1 MTAAADF
8 TTSYCSNDNTGS
20 TDVFNWT
27 WQSNGKCTEHCNSQG
42 TFAFAVIQ
50 FKDCWCSNYIPAQ
63 QVDTS
68 DCMVNC
74 PGFPAEKCGDA
85 DKGLYIY
92 IKLDGSPSG
101 TQGGSQPT
109 SARVSS
115 ATPLPSST
123 RKPSS
128 SKAITVSTICF
139 LALQVYIILPFS
151 PPPVSLSVLSVSLV
165 HHLSLSLSLCCFAS
179 SASVTSLVTPD
190 PETIIR
196 TVSRAAPTSTVYTLF
211 ASTSATPSA
220 KLSTTLKTV
229 SSNANE
235 QPMTSTWVVTE
246 SGAVVTRTIIVAP
259 TLSPAMSGSSSS
271 GSNTGAIVGGVVG
284 GVLGLLAIVG
294 AVFFVLWRR
303 RKQQREEQGQV
314 DASGITRNTSTM
326 SKAGLLGHT
335 TEKDTQYPPQIMTN
349 FGSGSQK
356 SRYDGESS
364 TPNTGSERRYSQ
376 PLVIDSRL
384 DPRAVLTF
392 HGANV
397 SRESIGSID
406 DSRDYGRQ
414 LNVRNPDP

>member
-1 MTAAADF
+1 MEPRFGSLSSVLGIFLFSMTAAADF

-109 SARVSS
+109 SAR
-115 ATPLPSST
+115 
-123 RKPSS
+123 
-128 SKAITVSTICF
+128 
-139 LALQVYIILPFS
+139 
-151 PPPVSLSVLSVSLV
+151 
-165 HHLSLSLSLCCFAS
+165 
-179 SASVTSLVTPD
+179 
-190 PETIIR
+190 
-196 TVSRAAPTSTVYTLF
+196 
-211 ASTSATPSA
+211 SA